1 MDRSQSLVV
10 AAGGA
15 IGATARWAVI
25 EPLGLHA
32 FPWAQLVVTASGSVV
47 LGLVAFRAADGRHEL
62 VRLGVGVG
70 FCGGLTTF
78 SGFAVAAA
86 ELGRDERLGTAVSYV
101 FWSLV
106 IAVAAIALGA
116 TLRRRLAPAVVT

>member
-25 EPLGLHA
+25 EQVGLHA
-32 FPWAQLVVTASGSVV
+32 FPWALLIVNAVGSFV
-47 LGLVAFRAADGRHEL
+47 LGLVAFRAAGGRREL

-101 FWSLV
+101 TWSLV

-116 TLRRRLAPAVVT
+116 TVRRRLDPAVVT